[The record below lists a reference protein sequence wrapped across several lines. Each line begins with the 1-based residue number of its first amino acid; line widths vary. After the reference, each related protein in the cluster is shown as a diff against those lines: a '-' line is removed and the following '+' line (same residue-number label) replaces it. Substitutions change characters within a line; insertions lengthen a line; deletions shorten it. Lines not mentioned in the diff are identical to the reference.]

1 MEEKKMTTWYIAK
14 RQLKMLI
21 TERQYFVFFMM
32 FINMVFAGTLP
43 VIAAFIP
50 RFIIDHLV
58 SKTIESDI
66 IMTIIF
72 LTVFSLICA
81 IVAVIGEY
89 YDLGYFLGM
98 RMKEFARINKKY
110 HEIAYA
116 HLEDPKFVDKAKIA
130 FSAMNGNNMGFE
142 NVYHSI
148 FKSLPLFFSVILY
161 CIIIGIFQPLIF
173 IACIFGT
180 IITVIVKKQ
189 ISKYVDK
196 RKEDRSR
203 TLRQKQYFYNVCYD
217 FSYGKDIRIFN
228 LKDKLI
234 GDYRRKAYNYLTVIK
249 DIANKKFSIG
259 LLELLMMLLQDGVAY
274 FFIIQGYFSDKISL
288 GEVALYVGTVIGL
301 STTLRRLTEVLNTL
315 QIDANYCK
323 SYFQF
328 MDDSSYYSFNGNLQA
343 FPKNETLEIEFRNV
357 SFKYPNT
364 DKWILRNFN
373 FKIKKG
379 ERPAIVGTNGAGKST
394 LVKLIT
400 GLFYV
405 NEGEILVNGV
415 NIKQC
420 LTSWNIGRC
429 SR

>member
-58 SKTIESDI
+58 SNTIESDI

-116 HLEDPKFVDKAKIA
+116 HLEDPIFVDKAKIA

-148 FKSLPLFFSVILY
+148 FNPYLYFFPLFY
-161 CIIIGIFQPLIF
+161 
-173 IACIFGT
+173 IALLL
-180 IITVIVKKQ
+180 V
-189 ISKYVDK
+189 
-196 RKEDRSR
+196 
-203 TLRQKQYFYNVCYD
+203 YFNH
-217 FSYGKDIRIFN
+217 
-228 LKDKLI
+228 
-234 GDYRRKAYNYLTVIK
+234 
-249 DIANKKFSIG
+249 
-259 LLELLMMLLQDGVAY
+259 
-274 FFIIQGYFSDKISL
+274 
-288 GEVALYVGTVIGL
+288 
-301 STTLRRLTEVLNTL
+301 
-315 QIDANYCK
+315 
-323 SYFQF
+323 
-328 MDDSSYYSFNGNLQA
+328 
-343 FPKNETLEIEFRNV
+343 
-357 SFKYPNT
+357 
-364 DKWILRNFN
+364 
-373 FKIKKG
+373 
-379 ERPAIVGTNGAGKST
+379 
-394 LVKLIT
+394 
-400 GLFYV
+400 
-405 NEGEILVNGV
+405 
-415 NIKQC
+415 
-420 LTSWNIGRC
+420 
-429 SR
+429 